1 MPVGELAALTAALLW
16 AITSALLR
24 RLATDTSPL
33 WVGVVRLTVA
43 SPFVALLAL
52 TSGQLPALDGAG
64 AEALAAITGS
74 GVLAYAVGDTVYI
87 RALGRYG
94 MAAVFPAS
102 MSSFVGLTVLGGTV
116 LLGERVGVGLVLG
129 GLAIVTGVWVLS
141 GDGGR
146 GARGTGRGGGVG
158 GMVAATVATAA
169 LWAAA
174 TLWLTWGQEGLPPL
188 AVGAI
193 RAPAGAVA
201 LAAVALAADRRRGAA
216 LLRRGRLLVAAG
228 AAGLL
233 GTGIGSVLYVV
244 ALQTAGAARTALLSA
259 TSPMWG
265 IPVAA
270 VALGERPTRRTLVGT
285 VLAAGG
291 VALVV
296 VL

>member
-1 MPVGELAALTAALLW
+1 MPLGELAALTAALLW

-24 RLATDTSPL
+24 KLAADASPL

-43 SPFVALLAL
+43 SPFLALLAL
-52 TSGQLPALDGAG
+52 TSGQLPALHGARG
-64 AEALAAITGS
+64 EALAAITGS

-116 LLGERVGVGLVLG
+116 LLGEPVGVGLVVG
-129 GLAIVTGVWVLS
+129 GLAIVAGVWVLS
-141 GDGGR
+141 GEGGR
-146 GARGTGRGGGVG
+146 EADGTGQRAAAG
-158 GMVAATVATAA
+158 GMVAAVAAA
-169 LWAAA
+169 AVFWAGA

-188 AVGAI
+188 AVGAV
-193 RAPAGAVA
+193 RAPAAAVA
-201 LAAVALAADRRRGAA
+201 LAAVALGADRRRGAA
-216 LLRRGRLLVAAG
+216 LLSSGRLVVAAG

-270 VALGERPTRRTLVGT
+270 VALGERPTHRTLVGT
-285 VLAAGG
+285 LLAAGG